1 MTQENNAEGSFVS
14 HLLELR
20 DRLVKSVITVAVV
33 FVPLAFF
40 SEDLYL
46 FVAEPLRAVLPG
58 EGEMISTGVVA
69 PFFTPLKLAIWSAV
83 VLSMPVLLYQLWA
96 FVAPGLYKHERSI
109 ASPLLVSSV
118 LLFYLGMAFAYFV
131 VFPLVFAFFNQ
142 VTPIGIKYMP
152 DIKDYL
158 DFVISIV
165 FAFGLAF
172 EVPVAI
178 VLLTKAG
185 MVNPYNL
192 AKKRHYVVL
201 WIFVIAMLMTPPDVI
216 SQTLLAIPMMLLFEA
231 GLFFAR
237 RIKPRNDDENEDD
250 FQEMNDKEMEAEFD
264 RFDSETDKKNSK
276 N

>member
-1 MTQENNAEGSFVS
+1 MAQENNAEGSFIS

-33 FVPLAFF
+33 FVPFAFF
-40 SEDLYL
+40 SKDLYL
-46 FVAEPLRAVLPG
+46 FIAEPLKAVLPG
-58 EGEMISTGVVA
+58 AGEMISTGVVS
-69 PFFTPLKLAIWSAV
+69 PFFTPIKLAIWSAV
-83 VLSMPVLLYQLWA
+83 ILSMPVLLYQLWA
-96 FVAPGLYKHERSI
+96 FVAPGLYKHERRI
-109 ASPLLVSSV
+109 ASPLLISSV

-131 VFPLVFAFFNQ
+131 VFPLVFTFFTQ
-142 VTPIGIKYMP
+142 VTPEGIKYMP

-185 MVNPYNL
+185 MVNPDNL

-216 SQTLLAIPMMLLFEA
+216 SQTLLAIPMMLLFEV

-237 RIKPRNDDENEDD
+237 RIKSRDENAEEDE
-250 FQEMNDKEMEAEFD
+250 FQELSDEEMDVEFD
-264 RFDSETDKKNSK
+264 RFNGETDKKNAK
-276 N
+276 D